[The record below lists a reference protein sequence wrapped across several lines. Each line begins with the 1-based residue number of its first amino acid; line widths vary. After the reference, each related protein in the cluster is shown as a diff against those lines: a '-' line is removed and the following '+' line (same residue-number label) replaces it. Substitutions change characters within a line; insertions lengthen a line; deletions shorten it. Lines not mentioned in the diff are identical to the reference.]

1 MLNDFPSV
9 VVKKRQMDDLLAYVM
24 DQKLTIRVVPRGMAD
39 EWEIT
44 FEIEEV
50 LKAVALGMFLR
61 ELKLELAGFQMPAL
75 PSKTK
80 TKKPSKSAAE
90 QTTAP
95 ASPKTEPEADKES
108 PSIDKG
114 PAAPQADPDPVR
126 ASSSGLFQVD
136 NAGDDEPDPENMF

>member
-61 ELKLELAGFQMPAL
+61 ELKLELAGFQLPAL

-80 TKKPSKSAAE
+80 TKKASKSSVDTTNDEPKAE
-90 QTTAP
+90 AKEAKDPQTDPNGMVAP
-95 ASPKTEPEADKES
+95 KPN
-108 PSIDKG
+108 
-114 PAAPQADPDPVR
+114 PDPVR

-136 NAGDDEPDPENMF
+136 NSGDDEPDPENMF